1 MVGTYE
7 INGIKII
14 DNETHL
20 NVLTPFGFSYKYST
34 IKGLYHFTFPGLLL
48 GKYRTLFYDDIG
60 NDDILYCRVFST
72 VSIEEE
78 EETNDDDLRNEL
90 INNIINDV
98 IKEDNEELTK
108 LDKELKSLL
117 LSNALV

>member
-1 MVGTYE
+1 MVATYE

-60 NDDILYCRVFST
+60 NDDILFCLVFST

-78 EETNDDDLRNEL
+78 EETNENDLCEEL

-108 LDKELKSLL
+108 LDKELKCLL
-117 LSNALV
+117 SSNALN

>member
-14 DNETHL
+14 DNETYL
-20 NVLTPFGFSYKYST
+20 NVLSPFGYSYKYST

-60 NDDILYCRVFST
+60 NDDILYCLVFST

-78 EETNDDDLRNEL
+78 ETNENDLCEEL

>member
-20 NVLTPFGFSYKYST
+20 TVLSPYGYTYKYST

-48 GKYRTLFYDDIG
+48 DKYRTLFYDVIG
-60 NDDILYCRVFST
+60 NDDILYCLVFST
-72 VSIEEE
+72 VSLDEEE
-78 EETNDDDLRNEL
+78 EENADDLTEEL
-90 INNIINDV
+90 INELINDV
-98 IKEDNEELTK
+98 IKDDEEELNKLDNE
-108 LDKELKSLL
+108 LKH
-117 LSNALV
+117 LSSNVLV